1 MPNDRAHRLISWL
14 DPLLAA
20 ELLLLGSVVGFL
32 AGLLGVGG
40 GMMMVPFVTFLL
52 ARRGVQPALAV
63 KMAIATSM
71 ASIVFTSVS
80 SLRAHHARGAV
91 RWPIVRAMSPG
102 IVAGGLLAG
111 AGAFALIKGSW
122 LAIAFALFVGYSATR
137 MLVKRNAVVA
147 RTLPSA
153 WAQSAVGAGI
163 GFLSALVGAGGAFM
177 SVPFMTRC
185 GVPIHNA
192 VATSAAIGL
201 PIALASTA
209 GYIVGGWHLTPVVPG
224 ALGYVV
230 LPMLALVSLASIGTA
245 PLGARVAHA
254 IDIGRL
260 TVVFAALLYALAVY
274 MLWRGLTA

>member
-1 MPNDRAHRLISWL
+1 MIQFWL
-14 DPLLAA
+14 EPLLAA
-20 ELLLLGSVVGFL
+20 ELLLLGGVVGFL

-40 GMMMVPFVTFLL
+40 GMMMVPFVTIMLS
-52 ARRGVQPALAV
+52 RRGVEPALAV

-71 ASIVFTSVS
+71 ATIAFTSIS

-91 RWPIVRAMSPG
+91 RWPIVRAMAPG

-111 AGAFALIKGSW
+111 AGAFALLKGSW
-122 LAIAFALFVGYSATR
+122 LAIAFAAFVGYSATR
-137 MLVKRNAVVA
+137 MLIKRSAVA
-147 RTLPSA
+147 TRTLPAA
-153 WAQSAVGAGI
+153 WMQSGVGVGI

-209 GYIVGGWHLTPVVPG
+209 GYIIGGWDLPSVVPG

-230 LPMLALVSLASIGTA
+230 LPMLALISLASMSTA

-254 IDIGRL
+254 SDIRKL
-260 TVVFAALLYALAVY
+260 TNVFAALLYALAVY
-274 MLWRGLTA
+274 MVWRGLTA

>member
-1 MPNDRAHRLISWL
+1 LILSWL

-20 ELLLLGSVVGFL
+20 ELLLLGGAVGFL
-32 AGLLGVGG
+32 AGLLGIGG
-40 GMMMVPFVTFLL
+40 GMMMVPFVTFMLS
-52 ARRGVQPALAV
+52 RSGVEPALAV

-71 ASIVFTSVS
+71 ATIAFTSVS

-111 AGAFALIKGSW
+111 AGAFALIKGAW
-122 LAIAFALFVGYSATR
+122 LAITFGLFVGYSATR
-137 MLVKRNAVVA
+137 MLIRRRAVA
-147 RTLPSA
+147 KRTLPSA
-153 WAQSAVGAGI
+153 WTQSAVGVGI

-209 GYIVGGWHLTPVVPG
+209 GYIVGGWHLPQVVPG

-230 LPMLALVSLASIGTA
+230 LPMLALISLASIGTA

-254 IDIGRL
+254 TDIGRL
-260 TVVFAALLYALAVY
+260 TAVFAALLYALAVY
-274 MLWRGLTA
+274 MVWRGVTA

>member
-1 MPNDRAHRLISWL
+1 LILSWL
-14 DPLLAA
+14 DPLLVA
-20 ELLLLGSVVGFL
+20 ELLLLGGVVGFL

-40 GMMMVPFVTFLL
+40 GMMMVPFVTFMLS
-52 ARRGVQPALAV
+52 RRGVEPALAV

-71 ASIVFTSVS
+71 ATIVFTSIS
-80 SLRAHHARGAV
+80 SLRAHHAHGAV

-111 AGAFALIKGSW
+111 GGAFALIKGAW
-122 LAIAFALFVGYSATR
+122 LALAFALFVGYSATR
-137 MLVKRNAVVA
+137 MLIKRSAVA
-147 RTLPSA
+147 TRALPSA
-153 WAQSAVGAGI
+153 WSQGAVGVGI

-209 GYIVGGWHLTPVVPG
+209 GYIVGGWHLDAAVPD

-230 LPMLALVSLASIGTA
+230 LPMLALISLASIGTA

-260 TVVFAALLYALAVY
+260 TVVFAALLYALAAY
-274 MLWRGLTA
+274 MAWRGLTA

>member
-1 MPNDRAHRLISWL
+1 LVEFWFE
-14 DPLLAA
+14 PLLAA
-20 ELLLLGSVVGFL
+20 ELLLLGGAVGFL

-40 GMMMVPFVTFLL
+40 GMMMVPFVTIMLS
-52 ARRGVQPALAV
+52 RRGVEPALAV

-71 ASIVFTSVS
+71 ATITFTSIS
-80 SLRAHHARGAV
+80 SLRAHHAHGAV
-91 RWPIVRAMSPG
+91 CWPIVRTMAPG

-111 AGAFALIKGSW
+111 AGAFALLKGSW
-122 LAIAFALFVGYSATR
+122 LAIAFAVFVGYSATR
-137 MLVKRNAVVA
+137 MLIKR
-147 RTLPSA
+147 
-153 WAQSAVGAGI
+153 SAVATRKLPVRWVQSSVGMGI

-209 GYIVGGWHLTPVVPG
+209 GYVIGGWNLPSTVPG
-224 ALGYVV
+224 AIGYVV
-230 LPMLALVSLASIGTA
+230 LPMMAVISVASMSTA

-254 IDIGRL
+254 SDIRKL
-260 TVVFAALLYALAVY
+260 TAVFAVLLYGLSGY
-274 MLWRGLTA
+274 MVWRGLTV

>member
-1 MPNDRAHRLISWL
+1 MISWF
-14 DPLLAA
+14 DPQLAA
-20 ELLLLGSVVGFL
+20 ELLLLGGVAGFL

-40 GMMMVPFVTFLL
+40 GMMMVPFVTFFLSH
-52 ARRGVQPALAV
+52 RGVDPALAV

-71 ASIVFTSVS
+71 ATIVFTSIS

-111 AGAFALIKGSW
+111 GGAFTLLKGAW
-122 LAIAFALFVGYSATR
+122 LALAFALFVGYSATR
-137 MLVKRNAVVA
+137 MLLRRGAAATRGLPGAVG
-147 RTLPSA
+147 
-153 WAQSAVGAGI
+153 QSAAGMGI
-163 GFLSALVGAGGAFM
+163 GFLSALVGAGGAFL

-209 GYIVGGWHLTPVVPG
+209 GYVIGGWNLASPVPG

-230 LPMLALVSLASIGTA
+230 LPMLLVIAAASMSTA

-254 IDIGRL
+254 TDMRKL
-260 TVVFAALLYALAVY
+260 SVVFAALLYALAAY
-274 MLWRGLTA
+274 MVWRGLTA

>member
-1 MPNDRAHRLISWL
+1 MPNERCLILSWL
-14 DPLLAA
+14 DPLLVA
-20 ELLLLGSVVGFL
+20 ELLLLGGVVGFL

-40 GMMMVPFVTFLL
+40 GMMMVPFVTFMLS
-52 ARRGVQPALAV
+52 RRGVEPALAV

-71 ASIVFTSVS
+71 ATIVFTSIS
-80 SLRAHHARGAV
+80 SLRAHHAHGAV

-111 AGAFALIKGSW
+111 GGAFALIKGAW
-122 LAIAFALFVGYSATR
+122 LALAFALFVGYSATR
-137 MLVKRNAVVA
+137 MLIKRSAVA
-147 RTLPSA
+147 TRALPSA
-153 WAQSAVGAGI
+153 WSQSAVGVGI

-209 GYIVGGWHLTPVVPG
+209 GYIVGGWHLAAAVPG

-230 LPMLALVSLASIGTA
+230 LPMLALISLASIGTA

-260 TVVFAALLYALAVY
+260 TVVFATLLYALAAY
-274 MLWRGLTA
+274 MAWRGLTA

>member
-1 MPNDRAHRLISWL
+1 MISWFE
-14 DPLLAA
+14 PLLAA
-20 ELLLLGSVVGFL
+20 ELLALGGVAGFL

-40 GMMMVPFVTFLL
+40 GMMMVPFVTFFLS
-52 ARRGVQPALAV
+52 RRGVEPALAV

-71 ASIVFTSVS
+71 ATIVFTSIS

-91 RWPIVRAMSPG
+91 RWPIVRAMAPG

-111 AGAFALIKGSW
+111 GAAFSVIKGAWLAVAFAI
-122 LAIAFALFVGYSATR
+122 FVGYSATR
-137 MLVKRNAVVA
+137 MLLKRGSVA
-147 RTLPSA
+147 TRPLPSA
-153 WAQSAVGAGI
+153 VGQSAAGLGI
-163 GFLSALVGAGGAFM
+163 GFLSALVGAGGAFL

-209 GYIVGGWHLTPVVPG
+209 GYIVGGWNLASSVTG
-224 ALGYVV
+224 AVGYVV
-230 LPMLALVSLASIGTA
+230 LPMLVLIAAASMSTA

-254 IDIGRL
+254 TDVSRL
-260 TVVFAALLYALAVY
+260 SVVFAGLLYALAAY
-274 MLWRGLTA
+274 MVWRGLTAA

>member
-1 MPNDRAHRLISWL
+1 LISWL
-14 DPLLAA
+14 DPMLAGELLA
-20 ELLLLGSVVGFL
+20 LGGVAGFL

-40 GMMMVPFVTFLL
+40 GMMMVPFVTILL
-52 ARRGVQPALAV
+52 TRRGVAPALSV

-71 ASIVFTSVS
+71 ATIVFTSVS

-91 RWPIVRAMSPG
+91 RWAIVRAMAPG
-102 IVAGGLLAG
+102 IVAGGLVAG
-111 AGAFALIKGSW
+111 AGAFAIIKGSW
-122 LAIAFALFVGYSATR
+122 LAVVFALFVGYSATR
-137 MLVKRNAVVA
+137 MLVKRGSVA
-147 RTLPSA
+147 KRALPSSA
-153 WAQSAVGAGI
+153 GQSLVGLGI
-163 GFLSALVGAGGAFM
+163 GFLSALVGAGGAFL

-209 GYIVGGWHLTPVVPG
+209 GYIVGGWSLVSPVPG

-230 LPMLALVSLASIGTA
+230 LPMLALIAAASMSTA

-254 IDIGRL
+254 TDVRRL
-260 TVVFAALLYALAVY
+260 SVVFACLLYSLAAY
-274 MLWRGLTA
+274 MVWRGVTAA

>member
-1 MPNDRAHRLISWL
+1 MISWFE
-14 DPLLAA
+14 PLLAA
-20 ELLLLGSVVGFL
+20 ELLLLGGVVGFL

-40 GMMMVPFVTFLL
+40 GMMMVPFVTFMLS
-52 ARRGVQPALAV
+52 RRGVEPALAV

-71 ASIVFTSVS
+71 ATIVFTSIS

-91 RWPIVRAMSPG
+91 RWPIVRAMAPG

-111 AGAFALIKGSW
+111 AGAFALLKGSW
-122 LAIAFALFVGYSATR
+122 LAIAFAVFVGYSATR
-137 MLVKRNAVVA
+137 MLIKRGAVA
-147 RTLPSA
+147 TRTMPGR
-153 WAQSAVGAGI
+153 WAQSVVGMGI

-177 SVPFMTRC
+177 SVPFMTRG

-209 GYIVGGWHLTPVVPG
+209 GYVIGGWNLPSVVPG

-230 LPMLALVSLASIGTA
+230 LPMLALISVASMSTA

-254 IDIGRL
+254 TDIRKL
-260 TVVFAALLYALAVY
+260 TVVFAALLYALAAY
-274 MLWRGLTA
+274 MVWRGLTA

>member
-1 MPNDRAHRLISWL
+1 MPRLISWL
-14 DPLLAA
+14 EPLLVA
-20 ELLLLGSVVGFL
+20 ELLALGGAAGFL

-40 GMMMVPFVTFLL
+40 GMMMVPFVTFFLT
-52 ARRGVQPALAV
+52 RRGVDPALAV

-71 ASIVFTSVS
+71 ATIVFTSIS

-91 RWPIVRAMSPG
+91 RWPIVRAMAPG

-122 LAIAFALFVGYSATR
+122 LAVGFALFVGYAATR
-137 MLVKRNAVVA
+137 MLIKRASVA
-147 RTLPSA
+147 TRSLPSPIG
-153 WAQSAVGAGI
+153 QCAVGVGI

-177 SVPFMTRC
+177 SVPFMARC
-185 GVPIHNA
+185 GVPTHNA

-209 GYIVGGWHLTPVVPG
+209 GYIVGGWSVASSVPG

-230 LPMLALVSLASIGTA
+230 LPMLALIAIASISTA
-245 PLGARVAHA
+245 PLGARAAHA
-254 IDIGRL
+254 SDVSRL
-260 TVVFAALLYALAVY
+260 SLVFAGLLYSLAAY
-274 MLWRGLTA
+274 MVWRGVTAP

>member
-1 MPNDRAHRLISWL
+1 LISWL

-20 ELLLLGSVVGFL
+20 ELLLLGAVVGFL
-32 AGLLGVGG
+32 AGLLGAGG
-40 GMMMVPFVTFLL
+40 GMMMVPFITFMLS
-52 ARRGVQPALAV
+52 RRGVAPALAV

-71 ASIVFTSVS
+71 ATITFTSIS

-111 AGAFALIKGSW
+111 AGAFALLKGSW
-122 LAIAFALFVGYSATR
+122 LAIGFGLFVGYSATR
-137 MLVKRNAVVA
+137 MLIRRSAA
-147 RTLPSA
+147 ATRTLPSA
-153 WAQSAVGAGI
+153 WAQSTVGLGI

-185 GVPIHNA
+185 AVPIHNA

-209 GYIVGGWHLTPVVPG
+209 GYIVGGWHLSSVVPG

-230 LPMLALVSLASIGTA
+230 LPMLALISAASMSTA

-254 IDIGRL
+254 TDIGRL
-260 TVVFAALLYALAVY
+260 TVVFAVLLYALAAY
-274 MLWRGLTA
+274 MVWRGLTA

>member
-1 MPNDRAHRLISWL
+1 MISWFE
-14 DPLLAA
+14 PLLAA
-20 ELLLLGSVVGFL
+20 ELLLLGGVVGFL

-40 GMMMVPFVTFLL
+40 GMMMVPFVTFMLS
-52 ARRGVQPALAV
+52 RRGVEPALAV

-71 ASIVFTSVS
+71 ATIVFTSIS
-80 SLRAHHARGAV
+80 SLRAHHAHGAV
-91 RWPIVRAMSPG
+91 RWPIVRAMAPG

-111 AGAFALIKGSW
+111 AGAFALLKGSW
-122 LAIAFALFVGYSATR
+122 LAIAFAVFVGYSATR
-137 MLVKRNAVVA
+137 MLVRRGAVA
-147 RTLPSA
+147 TRTMPGR
-153 WAQSAVGAGI
+153 WAQSAVGMGI

-177 SVPFMTRC
+177 SVPFMTRG

-209 GYIVGGWHLTPVVPG
+209 GYVIGGWNLPSVVPG

-230 LPMLALVSLASIGTA
+230 LPMLVVISVASMSTA

-254 IDIGRL
+254 TDIRKL
-260 TVVFAALLYALAVY
+260 TVVFAALLYSLAAY
-274 MLWRGLTA
+274 MVWRGLTA

>member
-1 MPNDRAHRLISWL
+1 LISWFE
-14 DPLLAA
+14 PLLAA
-20 ELLLLGSVVGFL
+20 ELLALGGVAGFL

-40 GMMMVPFVTFLL
+40 GMMMVPFVTFFLS
-52 ARRGVQPALAV
+52 RRGVEPALAV

-71 ASIVFTSVS
+71 ATIVFTSIS

-91 RWPIVRAMSPG
+91 RWSIVRAMAPG

-111 AGAFALIKGSW
+111 GAAFSVIKGSW
-122 LAIAFALFVGYSATR
+122 LAVAFALFVGYSATR
-137 MLVKRNAVVA
+137 MLLNRGSVA
-147 RTLPSA
+147 TRTLPTA
-153 WAQSAVGAGI
+153 FGQSAAGLGI
-163 GFLSALVGAGGAFM
+163 GFLSALVGAGGAFL

-185 GVPIHNA
+185 GIPIHNA

-209 GYIVGGWHLTPVVPG
+209 GYVVGGWNLASPISG

-230 LPMLALVSLASIGTA
+230 LPMLALIAAASMSTA

-254 IDIGRL
+254 IDMRRL
-260 TVVFAALLYALAVY
+260 AVVFASLLYALAAY
-274 MLWRGLTA
+274 MVWRGITAA

>member
-1 MPNDRAHRLISWL
+1 LILSWL

-20 ELLLLGSVVGFL
+20 ELLLLGGVVGFL
-32 AGLLGVGG
+32 AGLLGIGG
-40 GMMMVPFVTFLL
+40 GMMMVPFVTFMLS
-52 ARRGVQPALAV
+52 RRGVEPALAV

-71 ASIVFTSVS
+71 ATIAFTSVS

-122 LAIAFALFVGYSATR
+122 LAIAFGLFVGYSATR
-137 MLVKRNAVVA
+137 MLIRRRAVA
-147 RTLPSA
+147 TRTLPSA
-153 WAQSAVGAGI
+153 WTQSAVGVGI

-185 GVPIHNA
+185 GVPIHHA

-209 GYIVGGWHLTPVVPG
+209 GYIVGGWHLPQVVPG

-230 LPMLALVSLASIGTA
+230 LPMLALISVASIGTA

-254 IDIGRL
+254 TDIGRL
-260 TVVFAALLYALAVY
+260 TAVFAALLYALAVY
-274 MLWRGLTA
+274 MVWRGVTA